1 MWRRKLRT
9 ALTVFGIVIGI
20 FAFTVMGSMAE
31 KINKLI
37 GGALAFYGN
46 SITESARGGGG
57 FGGGVMETATV
68 DKLRTLTGV
77 ADVQPSVDLLLAD
90 PGEGS
95 FSFGPPN
102 LITGA
107 EVTPAYV
114 ARLHDNGI
122 KVGLG
127 SYLSPGDTGQIV
139 VGSDIADQFRLKVG
153 STLTIRKEAFTVK
166 GILERTLRFT
176 DKIVTMSISDAR
188 RLLTKDYPLLKTG
201 DVVTSAQVFAASG
214 VDADALAAAINQQV
228 PEARAYPPTELRKQF
243 QAGTVIFN
251 LIIFGVALIAVI
263 VGGLSVINTM
273 IMSVSERTREIGIK
287 RAVGAK
293 THHIVLEYVQE
304 SAFIGL
310 FGGVIGFGLGWIL
323 TIVINQATK
332 DSGTVLFTMTP
343 RLAIGALLFAVVLG
357 TVAGLY
363 PAFRAA
369 RMNPVKALRT
379 M

>member
-9 ALTVFGIVIGI
+9 SLTVFGIVIGI

-37 GGALAFYGN
+37 GGALDFYGS
-46 SITESARGGGG
+46 SITVSAKGGGG

-68 DKLRTLTGV
+68 EKLRALSGV
-77 ADVQPSVDLLLAD
+77 ADVQPSVDMLLAD
-90 PGEGS
+90 PGEGT

-102 LITGA
+102 LITGV
-107 EVTPAYV
+107 EVTASYL
-114 ARLHDNGI
+114 ARLRANGI
-122 KVGLG
+122 KVGQG
-127 SYLSPGDTGQIV
+127 GYLTPGDAGQVV
-139 VGSDIADQFRLKVG
+139 VGSDIADQFKLKAG

-166 GILERTLRFT
+166 GVLERTLRFT
-176 DKIVTMSISDAR
+176 DKIVTMDIAAAR
-188 RLLTKDYPLLKTG
+188 RLLTKDYPLLKT
-201 DVVTSAQVFAASG
+201 DNVVTSAQVFAAAG
-214 VDADALAAAINQQV
+214 TDPDALAAYINQQV
-228 PEARAYPPTELRKQF
+228 PEARAFPPTELRKQF

-251 LIIFGVALIAVI
+251 LIIFGVALIAVV

-310 FGGVIGFGLGWIL
+310 FGGVIGFGLGWLL
-323 TIVINQATK
+323 TIIINQQTK

-343 RLAIGALLFAVVLG
+343 RLAAGAMAFAIVLG